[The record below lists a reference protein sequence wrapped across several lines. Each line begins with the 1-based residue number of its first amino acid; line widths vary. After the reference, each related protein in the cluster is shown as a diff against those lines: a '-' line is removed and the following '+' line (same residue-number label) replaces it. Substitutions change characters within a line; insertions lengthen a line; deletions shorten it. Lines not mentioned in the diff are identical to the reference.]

1 MNITLLYAVVWLIL
15 CLHVQR
21 KRWQPVVQRWLR
33 KARQQELSREDAEKR
48 DIREK
53 SEMIDNFNVFSPAF
67 IYALFACLMLALEG
81 IDIIGLLLTAALV
94 SGQVATW
101 AVYALGIV
109 YACHFVTRLQYL
121 YRVRGIMT
129 TRQSPMTLM
138 NRYTNIFD
146 KPTVLSDV
154 KNFGLLIAAFYVVVK
169 LVG

>member
-1 MNITLLYAVVWLIL
+1 MNIVLLYAVVWLIL

-33 KARQQELSREDAEKR
+33 QIRRQESPREDAEKR

-53 SEMIDNFNVFSPAF
+53 SEMIDNFNVFSPSF
-67 IYALFACLMLALEG
+67 IYALFTCLMLLLEG
-81 IDIIGLLLTAALV
+81 IDIVGLLLTAALV
-94 SGQVATW
+94 SGQIATW

-121 YRVRGIMT
+121 YRMRRVIT
-129 TRQSPMTLM
+129 TRQSPMTLL
-138 NRYTNIFD
+138 NRYTSIFD

-154 KNFGLLIAAFYVVVK
+154 KNLGLLIAAFYVVVTM
-169 LVG
+169 VG